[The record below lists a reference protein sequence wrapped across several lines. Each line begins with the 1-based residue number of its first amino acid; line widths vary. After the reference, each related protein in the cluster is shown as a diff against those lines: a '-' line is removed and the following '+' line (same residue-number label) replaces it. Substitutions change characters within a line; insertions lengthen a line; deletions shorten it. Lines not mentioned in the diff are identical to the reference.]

1 MSVRKSK
8 HNDDLLTTKLDRL
21 YGLYDAMLNRFNRTF
36 IGILQQANTD
46 ELAMHFKSVTSVFSI
61 TNSTGIST
69 SLIQA
74 ERKIKERTAN
84 DLCYYNTYLKR
95 YPLRYETQ
103 EGELENLVS
112 LQECHLILMMDNL
125 VRLITYSDPNPGEN
139 RTGQVCILPLTLQ
152 GLPIDN
158 VITDK
163 WHLENCNQTDRCLCK
178 NTTTLTKNDF
188 DLSLVSLKPD
198 EKEVWDRF
206 SQVLTWGNLS
216 LWKRIRETNLIDIA
230 PKSMMTEEEKIEGEE
245 EEIRDYEENEDNLSD
260 LLDLELDELDMIQ
273 HDSIEPET
281 TETIFLEA
289 ETSDHEDCTDPE
301 EENLGS
307 LLEIA
312 NLLSYTSKLLYNEI
326 NDHDLSGIYELT
338 MDEEELELS
347 FGNMSLDNQTS
358 RSNNS
363 LTSADESN
371 VLNLFVFKKFK
382 VPPLLCRHPP
392 HATGRDDDIYKLKE
406 LMDDVIS
413 SFNL

>member
-1 MSVRKSK
+1 
-8 HNDDLLTTKLDRL
+8 
-21 YGLYDAMLNRFNRTF
+21 MLNTLNRTY

-46 ELAMHFKSVTSVFSI
+46 ERAMHFKSVTSVFSI

-74 ERKIKERTAN
+74 ERKIKERIAN
-84 DLCYYNTYLKR
+84 DLCYYITYLKR

-125 VRLITYSDPNPGEN
+125 VRLITYFDPNPGEN
-139 RTGQVCILPLTLQ
+139 RTGQVCTLPLTLQ
-152 GLPIDN
+152 GLPKDN

-188 DLSLVSLKPD
+188 DLSFVSLKPV
-198 EKEVWDRF
+198 KKKC
-206 SQVLTWGNLS
+206 G
-216 LWKRIRETNLIDIA
+216 IANLIDIA
-230 PKSMMTEEEKIEGEE
+230 PKSMMTEEEEIEGEE

-301 EENLGS
+301 EENIGS
-307 LLEIA
+307 LLETA
-312 NLLSYTSKLLYNEI
+312 NLLSYTSKLLHNEI

-338 MDEEELELS
+338 MDEVELELS
-347 FGNMSLDNQTS
+347 FGIMSLGNQTS
-358 RSNNS
+358 
-363 LTSADESN
+363 
-371 VLNLFVFKKFK
+371 
-382 VPPLLCRHPP
+382 LLCRHPP
-392 HATGRDDDIYKLKE
+392 PATGRDNDIYKLKE
-406 LMDDVIS
+406 IMDDVIVKTGRINVPHEGVDRIL
-413 SFNL
+413 FGQDNKIGANLLEIVKDPKYNHFLPEFPLLHLRK